1 MKFCSVCNN
10 LLYMSINP
18 DKTNQIINKC
28 HVCDHVE
35 DLAEDE
41 SVCVLNTH
49 IKQNE
54 QKFNLMI
61 NEYTKE
67 DPTIPHIYS
76 LRCPNSGCKTNVEP
90 IGPDGQPTQTDVMY
104 IRYDDQNLKYL
115 YMCVACD
122 TVWK

>member
-10 LLYMSINP
+10 LLYMSIDPKNP
-18 DKTNQIINKC
+18 NHVVNKC
-28 HVCDHVE
+28 HVCDNVE
-35 DLAEDE
+35 DLAEYE

-76 LRCPNSGCKTNVEP
+76 LKCPNAGCKTNVENVENP
-90 IGPDGQPTQTDVMY
+90 DVMY
-104 IRYDDQNLKYL
+104 IRYDDMALKYL
-115 YMCVACD
+115 YMCVSCD

>member
-10 LLYMSINP
+10 LLYMSIATDNP
-18 DKTNQIINKC
+18 NKVVNKC
-28 HVCDHVE
+28 HVCENVE
-35 DLAEDE
+35 DLAEEE

-54 QKFNLMI
+54 QKFNLI
-61 NEYTKE
+61 LNEYTKE
-67 DPTIPHIYS
+67 DPTIPHIYN
-76 LRCPNSGCKTNVEP
+76 LRCPNTGCKTNVENVENP
-90 IGPDGQPTQTDVMY
+90 DVMY

-115 YMCVACD
+115 YMCVSCD